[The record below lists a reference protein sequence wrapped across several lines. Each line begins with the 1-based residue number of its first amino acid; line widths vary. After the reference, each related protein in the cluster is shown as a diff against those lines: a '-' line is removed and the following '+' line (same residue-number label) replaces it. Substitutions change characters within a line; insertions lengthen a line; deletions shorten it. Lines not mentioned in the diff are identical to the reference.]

1 MPEKPM
7 STDIPA
13 GMRPRLPG
21 GFNLPPL
28 GMHQFLALGIVA
40 IALWAMGMIG
50 LGMQMAGQWI
60 GTWQDEIRIHVYLDP
75 GAAARPDAVQQALTA
90 VPGVKA
96 VVRISQKQAL
106 AWMHHWLSG
115 TGVDD
120 ATLSQRLPVSFAVS
134 IGDDAGKF
142 LFRDIR
148 DVAQKFGAKVNEE
161 EISLARAHDWLQSL
175 HSLAWFIEGVMAL
188 AMALII
194 ANTLRI
200 TLIGRAEEL
209 HLMRLMGAK
218 EWFVRMPFLLEGMLI
233 GLVAGMLA
241 WAMQWPLVWAL
252 GNWLQALSIQPQV
265 GPLLP
270 ALVLGGA
277 LVGLCGA
284 GIATMRRISPD
295 LVDY

>member
-1 MPEKPM
+1 M
-7 STDIPA
+7 SADIPA
-13 GMRPRLPG
+13 GMKPRLPG

-50 LGMQMAGQWI
+50 LGMQMAGQWV

-75 GAAARPDAVQQALTA
+75 GAAAKPEVLQQALVA
-90 VPGVKA
+90 VPGVKGVA
-96 VVRISQKQAL
+96 LITQQQAL
-106 AWMHHWLSG
+106 DWMHHWLHG

-120 ATLSQRLPVSFAVS
+120 ETLARRLPVSFAVS
-134 IGDDAGKF
+134 IDEDAGKF

-161 EISLARAHDWLQSL
+161 EISLAKAHDWLQSL
-175 HSLAWFIEGVMAL
+175 HGLAWFIEGVMAL

-233 GLVAGMLA
+233 GLLAGTLA

-252 GNWLQALSIQPQV
+252 GNWLQALSMQPALAV
-265 GPLLP
+265 LLP
-270 ALVLGGA
+270 VLILGGA
-277 LVGLCGA
+277 LVGLLGA

-295 LVDY
+295 LVDH

>member
-1 MPEKPM
+1 M
-7 STDIPA
+7 SAEIPA

-28 GMHQFLALGIVA
+28 GMHQLLALGIVA
-40 IALWAMGMIG
+40 VALWAMGMIG
-50 LGMQMAGQWI
+50 LGMKMAGQWI

-75 GAAARPDAVQQALTA
+75 GAAAKPEALKRALAA
-90 VPGVKA
+90 VPGVEG
-96 VVRISQKQAL
+96 VERISQQQAL
-106 AWMHHWLSG
+106 DWMRGWLHG

-120 ATLSQRLPVSFAVS
+120 AALARRLPLSFAVS
-134 IGDDAGKF
+134 INDDAGKF

-161 EISLARAHDWLQSL
+161 EISLAQAHDWLQSL
-175 HSLAWFIEGVMAL
+175 HGLAWFIEGVMAL

-218 EWFVRMPFLLEGMLI
+218 EWFVRMPFLLEGMLL
-233 GLVAGMLA
+233 GLVAGTLA
-241 WAMQWPLVWAL
+241 WAMQWPLVWVL
-252 GNWLQALSIQPQV
+252 GNWLRTLSV
-265 GPLLP
+265 LP
-270 ALVLGGA
+270 ALWLMLPVLAVGGA

-284 GIATMRRISPD
+284 GIATMQRISPD
-295 LVDY
+295 LVDH

>member
-1 MPEKPM
+1 
-7 STDIPA
+7 
-13 GMRPRLPG
+13 MRPRLPG
-21 GFNLPPL
+21 GFSLPPL
-28 GMHQFLALGIVA
+28 GMHQLLALGIVA

-50 LGMQMAGQWI
+50 LGMQMADQWI
-60 GTWQDEIRIHVYLDP
+60 GTWQNEIRIHVYLDP
-75 GAAARPDAVQQALTA
+75 GAVAKPEALQQALAA
-90 VPGVKA
+90 VPGVKGVA
-96 VVRISQKQAL
+96 LIMPQQAL
-106 AWMHHWLSG
+106 DWMHHWLNG

-120 ATLSQRLPVSFAVS
+120 ATLARRLPVSFAVS

-161 EISLARAHDWLQSL
+161 EISLAQAHDWLQSL
-175 HSLAWFIEGVMAL
+175 RSLAWFIEGVMAL

-233 GLVAGMLA
+233 GLVAGTLA

-252 GNWLQALSIQPQV
+252 GNWLQTLSVQPALV
-265 GPLLP
+265 LLLP
-270 ALVLGGA
+270 VLVLGGA
-277 LVGLCGA
+277 LVGLLGA

-295 LVDY
+295 LIDH